1 MFVSMDVTLY
11 VVCLCC
17 VCMFVCIS
25 MLEELFLYLHL
36 PLILHLAH
44 GVQLKKMG

>member
-1 MFVSMDVTLY
+1 MFVSMDVTSY
-11 VVCLCC
+11 VFVLC
-17 VCMFVCIS
+17 VCMFVCIC

-44 GVQLKKMG
+44 GAQLKKTG